1 MGLLL
6 WVTVGFIGLGF
17 VLLVLMKRGM
27 ESKLAFVTENG
38 ESVES
43 SRDAKSMVRWIY
55 GVALW
60 GVISMALVVWSF
72 HHYSG

>member
-1 MGLLL
+1 MGLLF

-27 ESKLAFVTENG
+27 ENKLAFITENG
-38 ESVES
+38 DSEES
-43 SRDAKSMVRWIY
+43 SRDAKLMVRWIY
-55 GVALW
+55 GVTLW